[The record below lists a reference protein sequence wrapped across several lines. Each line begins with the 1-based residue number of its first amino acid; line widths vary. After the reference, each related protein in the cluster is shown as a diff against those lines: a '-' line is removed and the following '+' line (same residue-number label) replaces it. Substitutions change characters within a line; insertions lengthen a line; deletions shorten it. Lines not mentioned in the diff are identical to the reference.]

1 MLLDKKT
8 YFVKE
13 QVELMKLAG
22 TYDIYDAETNIQV
35 GIAKEEPGTMIKF
48 LRLLVNRSILP
59 NRINVYDSE
68 NQSLVFYIQKPM
80 SFLRSKVFVY
90 NSNGDHIGYF
100 KGKILTI
107 GGGFFVYDSNEREVA
122 EIIGD
127 WKGWNFRFV
136 NSQEKEIGTVTKKW
150 AGIGKE
156 LFTSADN
163 YVISLNDAAESESE
177 HNKLLLAAGLAIDT
191 VYKEHK

>member
-48 LRLLVNRSILP
+48 LRLLVNKSILP